1 MNNILLIYFVNTII
15 NLLVSYKLISSKA
28 TFLNIILT
36 SVLIVIIG
44 TKFIKG
50 TEIGI
55 ENTIDMN
62 LAYYYP
68 LILSGCLLTIYFII
82 KYFKYKDIFLKILFF
97 GSIVSSL
104 MNILPYDKTLVF
116 VITLIWFLFDY
127 FTLNKYENIKLYIN
141 NIIAITVALSSIVSM
156 EITDV
161 KTGMVLLG
169 GLFLFDIFWVF
180 GSKYILNTISRLRE
194 KATLQNVRSEVPQE
208 EKSVMESIALNV
220 NSPIL
225 VKYIFESS
233 SKPMILGL
241 GDIILPAV
249 FIKTLVSNSVYYNT
263 SIVSYIFGLVSAI
276 AATFITGAGQP
287 ALLYIVPSVIIPV
300 LLRNNFTDNKIF

>member
-1 MNNILLIYFVNTII
+1 MNKIILIYLVNTIL
-15 NLLVSYKLISSKA
+15 NLLVSYKLISNKA

-44 TKFIKG
+44 TKFLKSNL
-50 TEIGI
+50 IGV
-55 ENTIDMN
+55 ENTIDIN

-68 LILSGCLLTIYFII
+68 IILSVCLLGIYFII

-104 MNILPYDKTLVF
+104 MNILPFNKVLIF
-116 VITLIWFLFDY
+116 VITFMWFTFDY
-127 FTLNKYENIKLYIN
+127 LTKNKYENYKLYIN
-141 NIIAITVALSSIVSM
+141 NIIAITVALSSITSM
-156 EITDV
+156 KITDV
-161 KTGMVLLG
+161 KTGIILLV

-180 GSKYILNTISRLRE
+180 GSKYILNKIKSFKS
-194 KATLQNVRSEVPQE
+194 KATLDNVKNELPKE
-208 EKSVMESIALNV
+208 ESVMEKIALNV

-225 VKYIFESS
+225 LKYILDDK
-233 SKPMILGL
+233 KPMILGL

-249 FIKTLVSNSVYYNT
+249 FIKTLVSNNSYYNT

-276 AATFITGAGQP
+276 VATLVTGAGQP

>member
-1 MNNILLIYFVNTII
+1 M
-15 NLLVSYKLISSKA
+15 
-28 TFLNIILT
+28 
-36 SVLIVIIG
+36 
-44 TKFIKG
+44 
-50 TEIGI
+50 
-55 ENTIDMN
+55 
-62 LAYYYP
+62 
-68 LILSGCLLTIYFII
+68 
-82 KYFKYKDIFLKILFF
+82 
-97 GSIVSSL
+97 
-104 MNILPYDKTLVF
+104 
-116 VITLIWFLFDY
+116 
-127 FTLNKYENIKLYIN
+127 
-141 NIIAITVALSSIVSM
+141 
-156 EITDV
+156 
-161 KTGMVLLG
+161 
-169 GLFLFDIFWVF
+169 
-180 GSKYILNTISRLRE
+180 RE

-208 EKSVMESIALNV
+208 EKSVMENIALNV

-225 VKYIFESS
+225 IKYIFESS